1 MGRRRIRSLA
11 FCAVAGAVLAASSA
25 FAQETASGGDDRYHR
40 HQGQFLRFDL
50 GGGYLR
56 SSATHNGTDAS
67 LSGAAV
73 SFGVSLGASV
83 MENLSVFGHASIS
96 SAPLP
101 NASLAGSSVGTSS
114 SSLDFLSIGP
124 GVNYYFMPSNF
135 YLSAAILMTGLVTT
149 LEGNSGST
157 KVGFGATFSVGKEWW
172 VSDRWGLGIAG
183 QFSFGS
189 NKDKGPGSP
198 PTWTTITPALAFS
211 ASFG

>member
-1 MGRRRIRSLA
+1 
-11 FCAVAGAVLAASSA
+11 
-25 FAQETASGGDDRYHR
+25 
-40 HQGQFLRFDL
+40 
-50 GGGYLR
+50 
-56 SSATHNGTDAS
+56 
-67 LSGAAV
+67 V

>member
-1 MGRRRIRSLA
+1 MGAKRSRRLTICLA
-11 FCAVAGAVLAASSA
+11 AGALLAASPA
-25 FAQETASGGDDRYHR
+25 LAQVDVEDAVHR
-40 HQGQFLRFDL
+40 HQGLFLRFDL

-56 SSATHNGTDAS
+56 SSAMPNGTDAS

-83 MENLSVFGHASIS
+83 MENLSVFGRASIS
-96 SAPLP
+96 SAPAP
-101 NASLAGSSVGTSS
+101 TASLAGASAGTSS

-135 YLSAAILMTGLVTT
+135 YLSGAILMTGLVTT

-189 NKDKGPGSP
+189 NKDKGSGSP